1 MLANCEGSEPGGSQL
16 QEMATSVGDLSKFRA
31 TLQLGLWLSENTLG
45 IMGKEAAPVSL
56 NAGEVY

>member
-1 MLANCEGSEPGGSQL
+1 M
-16 QEMATSVGDLSKFRA
+16 GDLSKFRA
-31 TLQLGLWLSENTLG
+31 TLQLGLWLSENTLE